1 MANGHIQYPQIART
15 VVSHNTGSSPFN
27 SSAGNYGIVSPPQA
41 SLHPVVSRRRSEYH
55 DQSQEALAL
64 TGAGFAARAPIDY
77 PDLSAQH
84 ILRPPPVA
92 ASPKE
97 RTRTHAHTFSVPVTG
112 PTPPT
117 IQSEYPVSYWADV
130 QIGTMGLKNM
140 GNTCY
145 MNSTIQCLSATVPFA
160 RFFTGEASPSL
171 LAFGMDRAR
180 VLTSCLIPDGRW
192 KSAVNMVNPL
202 GTRGNIVRA
211 FSSILHTLWH
221 GEMPYITP
229 FEFRV
234 CTAPRLSLQVSRTDL
249 LTFGIL
255 AFRLPACPAIRWF
268 GAARFAGVS
277 ELLAGWTT

>member
-1 MANGHIQYPQIART
+1 MLKLVIFPRNLFAVSNASPPWPAHLLFRHSRSLVLCLMEYVCSSPFAYLSVSSCSRIMWLQLSSPTIPQTMANGPIQYPQIART
-15 VVSHNTGSSPFN
+15 VVSHNTGSSSFN
-27 SSAGNYGIVSPPQA
+27 GSAGNYGLVSPPQA
-41 SLHPVVSRRRSEYH
+41 SLHPVLSRRRSEYH

-64 TGAGFAARAPIDY
+64 TGAGFAARTPIDY

-97 RTRTHAHTFSVPVTG
+97 RSRTHAHAFSVPVTG
-112 PTPPT
+112 PPPPT

-171 LAFGMDRAR
+171 LAFGYGYFTER
-180 VLTSCLIPDGRW
+180 
-192 KSAVNMVNPL
+192 
-202 GTRGNIVRA
+202 
-211 FSSILHTLWH
+211 
-221 GEMPYITP
+221 
-229 FEFRV
+229 
-234 CTAPRLSLQVSRTDL
+234 
-249 LTFGIL
+249 
-255 AFRLPACPAIRWF
+255 
-268 GAARFAGVS
+268 
-277 ELLAGWTT
+277 